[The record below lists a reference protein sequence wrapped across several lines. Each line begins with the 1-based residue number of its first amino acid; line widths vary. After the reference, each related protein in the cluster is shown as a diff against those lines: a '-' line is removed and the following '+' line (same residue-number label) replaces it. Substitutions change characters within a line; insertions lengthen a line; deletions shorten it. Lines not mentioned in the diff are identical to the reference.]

1 MATIHEYQTSTGGTK
16 YEVRYRTPDRRTTRK
31 RGFASKRQAND
42 WAAEVEVGK
51 RSGTY
56 VSPSAGKITIG
67 ELGPAW
73 LKRDRGHM
81 KPSGFRSYD
90 SAWRIHVEPRWGR
103 TPITAIL
110 KTDVQAWI
118 SSLATEPTT
127 GRKIGEDGGLGAST
141 IETVHRVLKMILDD
155 AVEDRRILANPAQR
169 IRLPKRTAKANIYL
183 THEQVFALAAEA
195 KQYGPLILLLCY
207 CGPRWGEVAG
217 LRVGHIDFLK
227 RRIKLQENAVM
238 VGTKVVVGTLKGH
251 KFRDIPMP
259 RFVGDELARV
269 CRGKGHGDILW
280 PSRDGGYM
288 GPPASIDSWLSGAVS
303 RCIKAANEARARETQ
318 EFGAPKTPVFPRV
331 TAHDLRHTAASL
343 AVKEL
348 ANPKVIQRMMG
359 HKSAAM
365 TLDVYA
371 DLFEDDLDLVA
382 DRLDQAVSKMR
393 PSTSAG
399 SNYTA

>member
-1 MATIHEYQTSTGGTK
+1 M
-16 YEVRYRTPDRRTTRK
+16 
-31 RGFASKRQAND
+31 
-42 WAAEVEVGK
+42 
-51 RSGTY
+51 
-56 VSPSAGKITIG
+56 SPSAGKITIG

-73 LKRDRGHM
+73 LKRHRGHM

-127 GRKIGEDGGLGAST
+127 GRKIGEEGGLGAST

-259 RFVGDELARV
+259 
-269 CRGKGHGDILW
+269 
-280 PSRDGGYM
+280 
-288 GPPASIDSWLSGAVS
+288 
-303 RCIKAANEARARETQ
+303 
-318 EFGAPKTPVFPRV
+318 
-331 TAHDLRHTAASL
+331 
-343 AVKEL
+343 
-348 ANPKVIQRMMG
+348 
-359 HKSAAM
+359 
-365 TLDVYA
+365 
-371 DLFEDDLDLVA
+371 
-382 DRLDQAVSKMR
+382 
-393 PSTSAG
+393 
-399 SNYTA
+399 